1 MAAALFFLIEHL
13 TDMEKLI
20 EEFSFGLFIWQT
32 LIFLGLLLMLAK
44 YAWKPILSAV
54 EERENTIKDSL
65 EAADKAKA
73 DMEAIQADNKRILK
87 EARAERDA
95 LLAEAKKASTQ
106 MINDAKDA
114 AKTEAD
120 KVAAAAQEAILQEKN
135 AAIND
140 IKNQV
145 ASLSIDIA
153 QKVVQGS
160 IENIL
165 SKVQRSKIKSPALII
180 IGEVVKLR
188 SQLKWFK

>member
-1 MAAALFFLIEHL
+1 
-13 TDMEKLI
+13 MEKLI
-20 EEFSFGLFIWQT
+20 EEFSFGLFVWQS
-32 LIFLGLLLMLAK
+32 LLFVGLLFLLAK
-44 YAWKPILSAV
+44 FAWKPILSAV
-54 EERENTIKDSL
+54 EERENTIKGSL

-114 AKTEAD
+114 AKIEAD

-135 AAIND
+135 AALND

-153 QKVVQGS
+153 QKVVQGELTDQKKQEQLVEKLVKA
-160 IENIL
+160 IEIN
-165 SKVQRSKIKSPALII
+165 
-180 IGEVVKLR
+180 
-188 SQLKWFK
+188 